1 MARFDHLVTVASVD
15 RAWFE
20 ECAGIVLDT
29 AESTRARRG
38 DIVLGDGGLP
48 IPGIR
53 LLKGRH
59 LRPGARYEITSA
71 RDGAGGASAEGD
83 DETAGTSWDGD
94 RAAGDP
100 PAGASV
106 EDERTVG
113 APVEY
118 ARTAGTPPGSR
129 DEVITLAVREWRRS
143 TAIAV
148 EQRMESAELTGRLV
162 MRLRTPDRPSV
173 LDVGFDLRAP
183 GGGSLQRAS
192 GRAKLDL
199 TAWWA
204 AAAARP
210 GSLPAARA
218 PLAARAKHRLGRAR
232 LTVTPRPAADG
243 TWEVGVT
250 LTVRGRSLLR
260 PVAALALFF
269 GQVPLR
275 RAFRSGVDQA
285 AAGWN
290 EALASGP
297 LPDPAELRAELVKA
311 LTD

>member
-1 MARFDHLVTVASVD
+1 MARFDHTVTVASLD

-20 ECAGIVLDT
+20 ECARLVLDT
-29 AESTRARRG
+29 AESTRARGG
-38 DIVLGDGGLP
+38 DIVLGDAGP
-48 IPGIR
+48 QVVGIR

-59 LRPGARYEITSA
+59 LRPGARYEITSDA
-71 RDGAGGASAEGD
+71 GEADAAWADGPSD
-83 DETAGTSWDGD
+83 DRIVTT
-94 RAAGDP
+94 
-100 PAGASV
+100 
-106 EDERTVG
+106 
-113 APVEY
+113 
-118 ARTAGTPPGSR
+118 
-129 DEVITLAVREWRRS
+129 VREWRRS

-148 EQRMESAELTGRLV
+148 EQRMESAGLIARLAV
-162 MRLRTPDRPSV
+162 RLRTPERPGA
-173 LDVGFDLRAP
+173 LDVGFDVRDP
-183 GGGSLQRAS
+183 TGGALQRVS

-210 GSLPAARA
+210 GSLPPARA
-218 PLAARAKHRLGRAR
+218 PLAARARHRLGRAR

-243 TWEVGVT
+243 AWEVGVT

-269 GQVPLR
+269 GQVPVR
-275 RAFRSGVDQA
+275 RAFRSGVDRA

-290 EALASGP
+290 EALASAP
-297 LPDPAELRAELVKA
+297 LPAADELRAELVKA